1 MDLKK
6 LTPKSDTII
15 VELKHPSTGEI
26 LDNEDG
32 SVMTISR
39 YAPHS
44 KEYKAAVNKETDKK
58 LKVAQAK
65 KKFMLTAEELEKTGI
80 KLLAETT
87 FDWNITYGGKQP
99 DFSIELAEDIYTE
112 VFWIREQ
119 LEEAESDYLDF
130 TKV

>member
-6 LTPKSDTII
+6 LTPKSDTIT
-15 VELKHPSTGEI
+15 VELKHPSTGDVLE
-26 LDNEDG
+26 NEDG
-32 SVMTISR
+32 SPMTISR

-44 KEYKAAVNKETDKK
+44 KEYKSAVNKETDKK

-65 KKFMLTAEELEKTGI
+65 KKFSLTAEELEKTGI
-80 KLLAETT
+80 RLLAETT
-87 FDWNITYGGKQP
+87 FDWNITYDGEQP
-99 DFSIELAEDIYTE
+99 EFSIGLAESIYTE